1 MWKRLQRLCFRAIRW
16 VFQHELTTA
25 LLVLGV
31 AAGTFGFV
39 QLADAVTEGDSTAVD
54 RTVLLSLRH
63 ADDHSD
69 PIGPHWFEEMARDVT
84 AIGSVAVLSLFTIA
98 ALGHLAMI
106 GRKKLAAAT
115 LAAIVLG
122 TFVSWLMKVGFDR
135 PRPDLV
141 PHETQVFTRSFP
153 SGHSA
158 MSAVVFLTLGW
169 LAARAQPSKKGK
181 ISFVLGATLLTLL
194 IGSSRVYLGVH
205 WPTDV
210 LAGWTFGATWAAA
223 SWLALRWIDRST
235 EVDLDE
241 EEADDDVLLADEA
254 PAPAAGTPTADAA
267 AGKPTA

>member
-1 MWKRLQRLCFRAIRW
+1 MWKRLRVTWFRAVRW
-16 VFQHELTTA
+16 VFLHELATV

-31 AAGTFGFV
+31 GAGTFGFIE
-39 QLADAVTEGDSTAVD
+39 LADAVTDGESTAVD
-54 RTVLLSLRH
+54 RTVLLALRNP
-63 ADDHSD
+63 DDHAD

-84 AIGSVAVLSLFTIA
+84 AIGSVAVLSLFSIA

-106 GRKKLAAAT
+106 GRRKLAAAT
-115 LAAIVLG
+115 LVAIVLG
-122 TFVSWLMKVGFDR
+122 TLVSWLMKVGFDR

-169 LAARAQPSKKGK
+169 LAARAQPTKKGK

-223 SWLALRWIDRST
+223 SWLALRWIDRSPH
-235 EVDLDE
+235 VDLDE
-241 EEADDDVLLADEA
+241 EEADEDVILADKT
-254 PAPAAGTPTADAA
+254 GPTADGARSNE
-267 AGKPTA
+267 AGSGMKG